1 MSNRPNRTLNEHGLT
16 QQQENFAKLY
26 VKYGISRKAYLEAY
40 PKSQKWTQSAVDCEA
55 SKMLNNPKVSQRVD
69 ALNEQKTSALMQSTK
84 LNQRKLLES
93 ALYILEDC
101 QHTPSQYANAI
112 NVLKLL
118 YSQQGMMPNANN
130 STNIQVNIQNNQ
142 TVGEVTDY
150 LDL

>member
-1 MSNRPNRTLNEHGLT
+1 MPRKELT
-16 QQQENFAKLY
+16 QQQENFCKLY
-26 VKYGISRKAYLEAY
+26 IKYGIAPKAYKEAY
-40 PKSQKWTQSAVDCEA
+40 PKAVNWKKSTVDTEA
-55 SKMLNNPKVSQRVD
+55 SRMLNNPKISTRID
-69 ALNEQKTSALMQSTK
+69 ELNEQATSTLMQSTK

-118 YSQQGMMPNANN
+118 YSQQGMMPSSNN
-130 STNIQVNIQNNQ
+130 QQINIQVNNN
-142 TVGEVTDY
+142 TVVGEVTDY